1 MVSGYGVFGHVSDE
15 AADDSRGPHDD
26 GYESYGYDDAL
37 GDEFDDAARRW
48 IQRRRNPRGYAAADD
63 DETDVTAAAAAT
75 DNAAV
80 FGSADALSADDMP
93 VPYAHRSGRAVWFDD
108 DGTVARN
115 AGNQGN
121 AQARG
126 SYIPFDALRRD
137 IQTSTSRAVLDRA
150 RVIANNASLMMLA
163 PAFSSNDRI
172 GYAQLNATLRGTTSP
187 SSRYRTEVMFSLDTG
202 ELNGGSCTCPAYGRG
217 YGLCKHMVAVALAF
231 CDDPQRFDGYQAG
244 AVRPS
249 RIMLDY
255 MERLDKSQAQAKERR
270 RTAIMQRV
278 DANGSA
284 SMPSGRRKS
293 AGRSGYQGMPQ
304 TVAPGQ
310 VHVTPILSFID
321 GVWSVELKIGAP
333 VNGANYVLKSI
344 PQFVRAMRHG
354 EYVDYGKKLAFAH
367 TPQMLDTDS
376 EPLLD
381 FLESALAVREAAEQ
395 QDRYYGHIA
404 IDRRMTLSA
413 REVASLL
420 GIREGKGIQLVL
432 DSWFSSQPASV
443 PVDGGDPGLTM
454 RLTRRDYR
462 EYGSNAGY
470 LLQGEPGVEAVV
482 EAGKHS
488 WLLLAAAS
496 PLTYTSPMMLQSQRK
511 SAAGCRFVRCPEQ
524 LADIRTLI
532 GELFAPGGEGQVI
545 AGDDMA
551 LFARTLLPRLVTA
564 GLLDAHELPR
574 ELAELSPTECE
585 NEFYLDRTEYGVEC
599 VIKAR
604 YDETVVP
611 LVPAGPAVHARDN
624 TPANAV
630 VGRDFETEHLATDVV
645 RAFFDMPDAR
655 GRDVKPASAAR
666 GFTTKTSRAA
676 AARTAARTRAK
687 QAGAATID
695 RDNTQQIVRLFD
707 EGLRALHEVGSVFTT
722 PAFDRLVAP
731 KAPSVK
737 VGLSVKGNLVEISPI
752 ADEVPPNEVGA
763 LLASYRRK
771 QRFHQLKDGTLVRLD
786 GADLSTLDKL
796 ASDLDLSEK
805 QLDSGSIELPGNQ
818 AFLLDGE
825 LPDDGSDVVKD
836 ASFTQYI
843 DDLAVIDPTSYE
855 VPDSLKNI
863 LRPYQADGFRWLS
876 TLCDKGFGGILADEM
891 GLGKSVQLIALIL
904 SRYQRAARTET
915 AEPLKP
921 SLIVCP
927 ASLVYN
933 WAAEFAKFAPS
944 FNAVVVAGT
953 KTERRNAIA
962 RAFHADEPTVLITSY
977 DLLRRD
983 VEEYTADD
991 SGSIEQGS
999 DTDGKRHCSIM
1010 ALDEA
1015 QYIKNHTT
1023 KIAKA
1028 VKSVAADHRFALTGT
1043 PIENRLS
1050 ELWSIFDFLMPGLLG
1065 SYKRFRERYE
1075 LPIANARAA
1084 DSTTAEGRAAAEVNP
1099 EAARVAH
1106 RLQALVGVF
1115 IKRRLKRQ
1123 VLTDL
1128 PDKLENTLTV
1138 QLEGEQRKLYAAH
1151 EQRLRMQLE
1160 HSEEADFN
1168 TSKIRILAELTR
1180 LRQICCDP
1188 RLVYADAKDQSAKLA
1203 AIAELVET
1211 CVNEGKKALI
1221 FSQFTSFLELIAA
1234 RFDEQGLR
1242 YYTITGST
1250 PKKQRLALVDRFNA
1264 DDTPAF
1270 LISLKAGNTGL
1281 NLTGASVV
1289 IHADPWWNAAAQNQ
1303 ATDRAHRIG
1312 QTEDV
1317 NVYQVVAK
1325 DTIEERIL
1333 ELQHTKSELARQFTD
1348 ASLNADESGAFGA
1361 GASGAPS
1368 IASLTRDDLLDL
1380 LG

>member
-1 MVSGYGVFGHVSDE
+1 MVSGYGVFGHVSD
-15 AADDSRGPHDD
+15 AF
-26 GYESYGYDDAL
+26 DDANDDYAYGDALGDDL
-37 GDEFDDAARRW
+37 GDEFDESARRW
-48 IQRRRNPRGYAAADD
+48 IQRRRNSRGKNDSDADID
-63 DETDVTAAAAAT
+63 SADAT
-75 DNAAV
+75 DSADTAV
-80 FGSADALSADDMP
+80 FGSNSQLTAEDYP
-93 VPYAHRSGRAVWFDD
+93 VPYAHGSGKSVWFDD
-108 DGTVARN
+108 DSAESMM
-115 AGNQGN
+115 Q
-121 AQARG
+121 
-126 SYIPFDALRRD
+126 IPTRAPVQHQIPVDALRKD
-137 IQTSTSRAVLDRA
+137 VLASTSRAVIMRA
-150 RVIANNASLMMLA
+150 RTIANNAGIMMIG
-163 PAFSSNDRI
+163 PTYSSNERI
-172 GYAQLNATLRGTTSP
+172 GYAQLNATLRGSTSP
-187 SSRYRTEVMFSLDTG
+187 SSRYRTELMFSLDTG
-202 ELNGGSCTCPAYGRG
+202 EVNGGSCTCPAYDRG
-217 YGLCKHMVAVALAF
+217 YGICKHMVAVALAF
-231 CDDPQRFDGYQAG
+231 CDDPQRFDGYHAG
-244 AVRPS
+244 AIRPS
-249 RIMLDY
+249 RAVITY
-255 MERLDKSQAQAKERR
+255 MERLDKRQTQAKERR
-270 RTAIMQRV
+270 RTAVLQRFG
-278 DANGSA
+278 DTQSA
-284 SMPSGRRKS
+284 KRGS
-293 AGRSGYQGMPQ
+293 AGRAGRSRQGYQGPQQ
-304 TVAPGQ
+304 TVLPGQ
-310 VHVTPILSFID
+310 VQLTPILSFIE
-321 GVWSVELKIGAP
+321 GIWSVEFKIGSPA
-333 VNGANYVLKSI
+333 NGSSYVMKAI
-344 PQFVRAMRHG
+344 PQFVLAMEHG
-354 EYVDYGKKLAFAH
+354 EHVEYGKKLAFTH
-367 TPQMLDTDS
+367 TPEMLDADS
-376 EPLLD
+376 EPLLG
-381 FLESALAVREAAEQ
+381 FLQTALAVRHAAEQ

-404 IDRRMTLSA
+404 IDRRLTLSEQ
-413 REVASLL
+413 EVAALL
-420 GIREGKGIQLVL
+420 TLCEGKGVHLVL
-432 DSWFSSQPASV
+432 DTWFSSQPAAV
-443 PVDGGDPGLTM
+443 PVDGGDPELSMT
-454 RLTRRDYR
+454 LTRRDYR
-462 EYGSNAGY
+462 VYGDDAGY
-470 LLQGEPGVEAVV
+470 LLQGMPSVETVIN
-482 EAGKHS
+482 AGNQS
-488 WLLLAAAS
+488 WLLLAAQQPAAAVS
-496 PLTYTSPMMLQSQRK
+496 HMMVQSQRK
-511 SAAGCRFVRCPEQ
+511 SAAGCRFVRCPQ
-524 LADIRTLI
+524 SLLPIRGLI
-532 GELFAPGGEGQVI
+532 GELFAPDSEGQVI

-551 LFARTLLPRLVTA
+551 LFARTLLPQLVEA
-564 GLLDAHELPR
+564 GLLDEQEIPR
-574 ELAELSPTECE
+574 ELVELSPAECQS
-585 NEFYLDRTEYGVEC
+585 EFYLDRTEHGVEC
-599 VIKAR
+599 EVKAR
-604 YDETVVP
+604 YGNVIVP
-611 LVPAGPAVHARDN
+611 LLPSGAAVSADGSARSAGA
-624 TPANAV
+624 
-630 VGRDFETEHLATDVV
+630 VGRDYDAEHLAMDVV
-645 RAFFDMPDAR
+645 REFFDMPE
-655 GRDVKPASAAR
+655 AAIR
-666 GFTTKTSRAA
+666 AAAGANAGAKGFTTKTARISAQRRAA
-676 AARTAARTRAK
+676 KLRAA
-687 QAGAATID
+687 QSGAATID
-695 RDNTQQIVRLFD
+695 RDNTEQIVRLFD
-707 EGLRALHEVGSVFTT
+707 DGLQALHEVGSVFTT

-731 KAPSVK
+731 RAPRVT
-737 VGLSVKGNLVEISPI
+737 VGLSIKGNLVEISPI

-763 LLASYRRK
+763 LLASYRRRQK
-771 QRFHQLKDGTLVRLD
+771 FHQLKDGTLVRLD

-796 ASDLDLSEK
+796 ATDLDLSEK
-805 QLDSGSIELPGNQ
+805 QLDAGPIELPGNQ

-843 DDLAVIDPTSYE
+843 DDLAVIDPASYE
-855 VPDSLKNI
+855 VPDSLKSV
-863 LRPYQADGFRWLS
+863 LRPYQADGFRWLN

-904 SRYQRAARTET
+904 SRYQQAKASGK
-915 AEPLKP
+915 AEPLQP

-944 FNAVVVAGT
+944 FNAVVVAGS

-991 SGSIEQGS
+991 AGSVTADDES
-999 DTDGKRHCSIM
+999 DGVRRCAIM

-1075 LPIANARAA
+1075 LPISNARAA

-1099 EAARVAH
+1099 ESARVAH
-1106 RLQALVGVF
+1106 KLQALVGVF

-1128 PDKLENTLTV
+1128 PDKLETTLTV

-1160 HSEEADFN
+1160 HSEEVDFN

-1234 RFDEQGLR
+1234 RFDSQGLR

-1250 PKKQRLALVDRFNA
+1250 PKKHRLELVDRFNA

-1289 IHADPWWNAAAQNQ
+1289 IHADPWWNAAAQDQ

-1325 DTIEERIL
+1325 DTIEERIV

-1348 ASLNADESGAFGA
+1348 ASL
-1361 GASGAPS
+1361 ASEEAATGSFTAASTPS